1 MARVTIRSDVKMP
14 SLSSR
19 WITLA
24 LLLFVPAL
32 LALAACGGDDDDGTF
47 EPGNLTDPDSVPTAS
62 PWTEI
67 PDVVIL
73 DPDNIN
79 PLSPDNPIPA
89 DPTSTPEPTSAEPG
103 DCGDTY
109 TVEAGDTFQVIGDK
123 CGVEWQLIAEAN
135 PDVESTSLSIGQVLI
150 MPPPDDGGTE

>member
-47 EPGNLTDPDSVPTAS
+47 EPGNLTDPDSVPTAT

>member
-1 MARVTIRSDVKMP
+1 MARVTIRPDVKMP
-14 SLSSR
+14 PPSSR

-24 LLLFVPAL
+24 LFLFVPAL

-79 PLSPDNPIPA
+79 PLPPDNPNPVE
-89 DPTSTPEPTSAEPG
+89 PTETPEPNGGEPG
-103 DCGDTY
+103 VCGDTY
-109 TVEAGDTFQVIGDK
+109 TVVAGDTTFGIADK
-123 CGVEWQLIAEAN
+123 CGVSADDIIALN
-135 PDVESTSLSIGQVLI
+135 PDIDPASLSIDQVLI
-150 MPPPDDGGTE
+150 MPSPDDGETE

>member
-1 MARVTIRSDVKMP
+1 MP
-14 SLSSR
+14 PPSFR

-32 LALAACGGDDDDGTF
+32 LALAACGGDDDDGMF
-47 EPGNLTDPDSVPTAS
+47 EPGNLTDPDSVPTAT

-79 PLSPDNPIPA
+79 PLSPENPIPA
-89 DPTSTPEPTSAEPG
+89 DPTPTPEPTSAEPG

-109 TVEAGDTFQVIGDK
+109 TVEAGDTFQVIGEK

-150 MPPPDDGGTE
+150 MPPPDDGETE

>member
-1 MARVTIRSDVKMP
+1 MARVTIRPDVKMP

-24 LLLFVPAL
+24 LFLFVPAL

-79 PLSPDNPIPA
+79 PLSPDNPNPA
-89 DPTSTPEPTSAEPG
+89 DPTPTPEPTSDEPG

-109 TVEAGDTFQVIGDK
+109 TVEAGDTFQVIGEK